1 MKIRRCIEQLRHAAR
16 MLVGMPSYAQYCQHM
31 REHHPHTPPMSETE
45 FFRNR
50 QEARYGAGGG
60 PRCC

>member
-1 MKIRRCIEQLRHAAR
+1 MSALFDTLRDMAR
-16 MLVGMPSYAQYCQHM
+16 AMVGVPSYTAYRRHM
-31 REHHPHTPPMSETE
+31 ADAHPDAEPLSERD

-60 PRCC
+60 GKCC

>member
-1 MKIRRCIEQLRHAAR
+1 MRALFATLREMGRA
-16 MLVGMPSYAQYCQHM
+16 MVGVPSYAAYRAHM
-31 REHHPHTPPMSETE
+31 AEAHPDVPPMSERD

-60 PRCC
+60 GKCC